1 MNEKIAV
8 VLLSGGLDSATVLA
22 LAAAEGYRLH
32 AMSFAYGQKHKIEI
46 NCAQK
51 IAAHYKIRDHV
62 VVSIPGFLFSGSA
75 LSVESNENVPKNREI
90 LPEIDIPATYVPA
103 RNILFLSYALA
114 YAEKIGAEAIFIGV
128 NAVDYS
134 GYPDCR
140 PEFIEAFQKAANLGT
155 RTGIERGVRIL
166 TPLIRMKKSE
176 IIMLGTT
183 LGVDYSLTH
192 SCYDPDD
199 NGASCGECDSCLI
212 RRRGFVE
219 AGVPDPTVYR
229 VVR

>member
-8 VLLSGGLDSATVLA
+8 VLLSGGLDSATVMA
-22 LAAAEGYRLH
+22 LAVAEGYQVH
-32 AMSFAYGQKHKIEI
+32 AMSFAYGQKHRIEI
-46 NCAQK
+46 NSARK
-51 IAAHYKIRDHV
+51 IAEHYRISDHI

-75 LSVESNENVPKNREI
+75 LSAESDEGVPKNRDI
-90 LPEIDIPATYVPA
+90 IPENGIPATYVPA

-114 YAEKIGAEAIFIGV
+114 YSEKIGAEAIFIGV

-140 PEFIEAFQKAANLGT
+140 PEFIEAFQRAANIGT
-155 RTGIERGVRIL
+155 KAGIERGVRIL
-166 TPLIRMKKSE
+166 TPLISMKKSE
-176 IIMLGTT
+176 IITLGAG

-199 NGASCGECDSCLI
+199 NGASCGACDSCLI
-212 RRRGFVE
+212 RRRGFIE
-219 AGVPDPTVYR
+219 AGIPDPTVYR
-229 VVR
+229 DAR

>member
-1 MNEKIAV
+1 
-8 VLLSGGLDSATVLA
+8 
-22 LAAAEGYRLH
+22 
-32 AMSFAYGQKHKIEI
+32 
-46 NCAQK
+46 
-51 IAAHYKIRDHV
+51 
-62 VVSIPGFLFSGSA
+62 
-75 LSVESNENVPKNREI
+75 
-90 LPEIDIPATYVPA
+90 
-103 RNILFLSYALA
+103 
-114 YAEKIGAEAIFIGV
+114 
-128 NAVDYS
+128 
-134 GYPDCR
+134 
-140 PEFIEAFQKAANLGT
+140 
-155 RTGIERGVRIL
+155 
-166 TPLIRMKKSE
+166 MKKSE

>member
-22 LAAAEGYRLH
+22 LAVAEGYRLH
-32 AMSFAYGQKHKIEI
+32 AMSFAYGQKHRIEI
-46 NCAQK
+46 NSARK
-51 IAAHYKIRDHV
+51 IAEYYKIKDHI

-75 LSVESNENVPKNREI
+75 LSAESGEDVPKNREI
-90 LPEIDIPATYVPA
+90 IPEIDIPATYVPA

-140 PEFIEAFQKAANLGT
+140 PEFIEAFQKAANIGT
-155 RTGIERGVRIL
+155 KAGIERGVRIL
-166 TPLIRMKKSE
+166 TPLISMKKSE
-176 IIMLGTT
+176 IITLGTK

-199 NGASCGECDSCLI
+199 NGASCGACDSCLI
-212 RRRGFVE
+212 RRRGFIE

-229 VVR
+229 NAR